1 MTVGGAV
8 RTAEVSGGSGFG
20 VTNSLRQHFG
30 LGSAAQVDAVEVRW
44 PSGFVDRRVNV
55 PAGQVLSIREAGKVE

>member
-1 MTVGGAV
+1 MKLAGAV

-30 LGSAAQVDAVEVRW
+30 LGSAAQVDTVEVRW
-44 PSGFVDRRVNV
+44 PSGHVDRRLNV
-55 PAGQVLSIREAGKVE
+55 QAGQVLSIREAGKAQ